1 MTTHEPTELDLPEY
15 SGNPFIS
22 SLPPI
27 LTMAAA
33 VKALRSPPDFHERER
48 SFPDELRVHCI
59 QRLASYFEPLPDPLR
74 LETAISIMIR
84 QGYVGRNPLT
94 GTYLER
100 LHDGHQRIVHRDFD
114 AARPHVPSRAT
125 SMALIGC
132 SGMGKSRSIERLLH
146 LYPQVRQHTEPFSMH
161 QVVWMKLDCPYQ
173 GSPKQLCTSFFRE
186 IDKLLGTTSHLRDY
200 GGARRAVDEMM
211 LNMAHVAN
219 LHAVGLLVIDEI
231 QHLKQARGVGP
242 EALLNFLVTL
252 VNTIGIP
259 VLVVGTLGARSVL
272 EGNFRQAR
280 RASGLGSQVW
290 DNLQRDR
297 TWDHFVETLWRYQWT
312 QEFTP
317 LTDELRHVL
326 YEESQGIIDVV
337 VKLFMLAQLRAIRL
351 RAVRGRAER
360 LDRDLLLQVVAQ
372 DFKLIAPMINALKRG
387 DQRAMEKYDDIRP
400 LRDHVKQVFAS
411 YAPPQPTVDTA
422 RDSPEAEPSTISP
435 RQALAAMGIADDL
448 AEVLLAR
455 AQQDGGDQFDLLGA
469 ALAQFQAGKQ
479 KAANPKRTKRS
490 KPEVDPYSVHG
501 IVQASIAA
509 ERSPYEALKAAGYV
523 RDPLQD
529 LAG

>member
-1 MTTHEPTELDLPEY
+1 MTTNEPQDQQLPEY
-15 SGNPFIS
+15 SGNPFIA

-27 LTMAAA
+27 LSVAAA
-33 VKALRSPPDFHERER
+33 VKALRAPPAFHERER

-59 QRLASYFEPLPDPLR
+59 QRLASYFEPLADPLR
-74 LETAISIMIR
+74 LEMAISIMIR
-84 QGYVGRNPLT
+84 QGYIGRNPLT
-94 GTYLER
+94 GTYLRR

-114 AARPHVPSRAT
+114 AAPPDEPSRAT

-132 SGMGKSRSIERLLH
+132 SGMGKSKTTERVLK

-161 QVVWMKLDCPYQ
+161 QVVWVKLDCPYQ
-173 GSPKQLCTSFFRE
+173 GSPKQLCISFFQE
-186 IDKLLGTTSHLRDY
+186 IDKLLGTTNHLRDY
-200 GGARRAVDEMM
+200 GGSRRAVDEMM

-259 VLVVGTLGARSVL
+259 VLVVGTLGAREVL

-290 DNLQRDR
+290 DNLQQDR
-297 TWDHFVETLWRYQWT
+297 TWDHFVDTLWRYQWT
-312 QEFTP
+312 QEVTP
-317 LTDELRHVL
+317 LTDDLRQVL

-351 RAVRGRAER
+351 RAVRRRPER
-360 LDRDLLLQVVAQ
+360 LDRELLLQVVAQ
-372 DFKLIAPMINALKRG
+372 DFKLIAPMLNALKRG
-387 DQRAMEKYDDIRP
+387 DERALAKYDDLRP
-400 LRDHVKQVFAS
+400 LQKHVQQVFAD
-411 YAPPQPTVDTA
+411 YAPPMPVREEPPA
-422 RDSPEAEPSTISP
+422 PEAPKVSP

-448 AEVLLAR
+448 VEVLLAR
-455 AQQDGGDQFDLLGA
+455 AQQDGADEFDLLGA
-469 ALAQFQAGKQ
+469 ALAQLQAGKK
-479 KAANPKRTKRS
+479 KAAPKRTKTS
-490 KPEVDPYSVHG
+490 KPEVDPNSVHG
-501 IVQASIAA
+501 IVQASLAI